1 MDHSEVLCLSSETM
15 VDHHRFLLT
24 PCSCSIVKI
33 PVAIEFPSITV
44 VFLFD
49 YLNHLVF
56 FARDVTDIFPF
67 VLLLLIF
74 MASMLI
80 SLIALLCCCWA
91 TSDLLNLAL
100 LLEHCFLITFVQLI
114 KRYESYL
121 ILLELTGV
129 YSLLAGICRRKH
141 VTLRLERHSQL
152 VIG

>member
-1 MDHSEVLCLSSETM
+1 MNHTEVLCLSSETM

-24 PCSCSIVKI
+24 PCSRSIVKI

-80 SLIALLCCCWA
+80 SLIALLCGC
-91 TSDLLNLAL
+91 
-100 LLEHCFLITFVQLI
+100 
-114 KRYESYL
+114 
-121 ILLELTGV
+121 
-129 YSLLAGICRRKH
+129 
-141 VTLRLERHSQL
+141 
-152 VIG
+152 